1 MDANCASVFPSS
13 LRDGRAKK
21 SQPTTEVVGYF
32 RKVPSGRTLPCN
44 AYPVLGVRELC
55 HFRCVPLFMIVPTIT
70 AAIPSFAESTG
81 EPVE

>member
-1 MDANCASVFPSS
+1 MRKHFHRPSGTDAP
-13 LRDGRAKK
+13 KK

-44 AYPVLGVRELC
+44 AYPIPGIRELG
-55 HFRCVPLFMIVPTIT
+55 HFHCVPLSMIVPTIT

-81 EPVE
+81 EPFE